1 VDEDHQDLAFRIRH
15 RVAFTVKPQSRGACR
30 GPLADEYLPQKIYGG
45 AMFRLRLRELIP
57 TIFVGSGTVQYAVEQ
72 NYDPHAATVA
82 PETTTKPV
90 MAATFVEAVNKV
102 ATIAVTIK
110 VSKQSFMDVPLLNPW
125 LDIPLS
131 YSCNLKEEDML
142 VNGDSANSIQGL
154 VQLATPRWT

>member
-1 VDEDHQDLAFRIRH
+1 
-15 RVAFTVKPQSRGACR
+15 
-30 GPLADEYLPQKIYGG
+30 
-45 AMFRLRLRELIP
+45 MFRLRLRELIP

-72 NYDPHAATVA
+72 NYDPH
-82 PETTTKPV
+82 
-90 MAATFVEAVNKV
+90 
-102 ATIAVTIK
+102 AVTIK